1 MEATILNDIES
12 QSCII
17 CLKDDLLNE
26 NMCSTGCSHVFCKE
40 CLDRWL
46 DKGKKT
52 CPLCRCTIQYFKNN
66 DVNYR
71 VVIHP
76 NSGSSNN
83 TSNSG
88 NTTPRDTISRDTV
101 QDIIRRYYNM
111 RYIIFIMSLVMIA
124 GYTGYAGLIDRYNHL
139 RNLYIMGQNNITL
152 LNEELDKCHSF
163 NDKEILV
170 DIWLG
175 IDNGIN
181 NIKKCMI
188 SMISYNLCIQE

>member
-26 NMCSTGCSHVFCKE
+26 NMCSTGCSHLFCKE

-52 CPLCRCTIQYFKNN
+52 CPLCRRTIQYFKNN

-111 RYIIFIMSLVMIA
+111 RYIMFIMSLVMIA

-188 SMISYNLCIQE
+188 SMISYKLCIQE

>member
-1 MEATILNDIES
+1 
-12 QSCII
+12 
-17 CLKDDLLNE
+17 
-26 NMCSTGCSHVFCKE
+26 MCSTGCSHVFCKE

-76 NSGSSNN
+76 NSRSSNN

-111 RYIIFIMSLVMIA
+111 RYIMFIMSLVMIA

-152 LNEELDKCHSF
+152 LNEELDKCHTF

-170 DIWLG
+170 NIWLG

-188 SMISYNLCIQE
+188 SIISYNRCIQE

>member
-1 MEATILNDIES
+1 MEDIILNDIES

-111 RYIIFIMSLVMIA
+111 RYIMFIMSLVMIA

-152 LNEELDKCHSF
+152 LNEELDKCHTF

-170 DIWLG
+170 NIWLG

-188 SMISYNLCIQE
+188 SIISYNRCIQE

>member
-17 CLKDDLLNE
+17 CLKDDLLIE
-26 NMCSTGCSHVFCKE
+26 NMCSTGCSHLFCKE

-52 CPLCRCTIQYFKNN
+52 CPLCRRTIQYFKNN

-83 TSNSG
+83 TSNSE

-111 RYIIFIMSLVMIA
+111 RYIMFIMSLVMIA

-188 SMISYNLCIQE
+188 SMISYKLCIQE